1 MYLIAF
7 TCTCR
12 LKKVRAKQFGKLTCR
27 DIKKNPEIL
36 VNYVI
41 CINKNLQF
49 GGITTLNWFQEC
61 HKNKTKNK
69 PTPVF

>member
-12 LKKVRAKQFGKLTCR
+12 LKKSKSKTVWKTNMQRHLKKTRNTGKLC
-27 DIKKNPEIL
+27 
-36 VNYVI
+36 YI

-49 GGITTLNWFQEC
+49 GGITTLN
-61 HKNKTKNK
+61 
-69 PTPVF
+69 